1 MSSWEIRQ
9 PESCKNE
16 LIFQTLDWYCDDIE
30 ENDNLKF
37 KIFVFGISIQGNPV
51 TLKINDF
58 CPFFFIEIPITW
70 NASCIYSVKQALKF
84 RGKDISFLERKR
96 YYGFENNKIRHFLKL
111 SFYNSKT
118 MRALRYQIEHN
129 DYQISGTNFHF
140 PLYES
145 NIDPILRFIHLR
157 DILTAG
163 WVKISKFTLN
173 DTFECD
179 WKSVDP
185 FDNGNKMANIRVM
198 YFDIEACSEDGSFPN
213 ALNKNDPVTQ
223 ICCIYKD
230 GTAGP
235 IKKILFNLGTIDAIE
250 DTVVLQFPSEKK
262 LLLAYSNFINEIDP
276 DIIVGYNI
284 FGFDN
289 GYLFERAQVLDI
301 TEQFNYQSKIYKKTE
316 IVNKVLNN
324 QQSGFNDWKMT
335 KLYGRTHI
343 DLLQVIK
350 KDFKLESYKLDYVGE
365 YFLKQGKDDVTPKE
379 IFEAWTKNQGSRE
392 KRTRIGKYCVQD
404 TNLCLLLFEKFA
416 VLPNHLEMAKVT
428 RVPLEYLITRGQS
441 IKVFSQIAYATRK
454 AGYLIPVL
462 PKTET
467 EGKFQGA
474 TVLQA
479 NIGYYTRPVCGLDFA
494 SLYPSIMIAHNMC
507 YSTVVLEERYLNLP
521 GVVYS
526 TIDCGKSES
535 GDSLSFTFVQSQ
547 DGVLSG
553 ILQSLWQN
561 RKVTKK
567 EMNASSD
574 PFVKTV
580 LNAKQLAI
588 KVSMNS
594 IYGFTGATIGALPCL
609 EISQSVTGCGREM
622 IEQTQKHAKE
632 MFQCEIVY
640 GDSVTGDTPV
650 LIKINKNITTITIK
664 NLFENYPSK
673 EYPQFKL
680 DEQELSEKEQSIPE
694 TIIEVWTAS
703 GWSLLKRTIRHRC
716 NKNIYR
722 ILTHTGLVDV
732 TEDHSLLNINLE
744 QIKPNDVII
753 GQLLFHSFPKNKNSK
768 IKPFNLEDI
777 IDVFKNLN
785 KVPEIYRLIFIQG
798 FFVGDGSCGKYNCP
812 SGIKYS
818 WALNNADI
826 HILQTLL
833 EWLDIIYPDFSFKI
847 LNTFKSSG
855 VYKLVPIGN
864 IKKIVEIYSIF
875 YSNKCKIITEDILNS
890 ELENQK
896 WFFYGYYLA
905 DGYKCYNDKTKNIK
919 LTAKNKLSASHYYLL
934 GKNLGFVVSINDRS
948 DKLNI
953 FTLTLS
959 TKLRKNE
966 NEIKKIRKFG
976 KINDYVYDIE
986 TDSGTF
992 QAGIGQLIVKNTD
1005 SCYVIFPEPVD
1016 ADGTLT
1022 TLFKKAEFAAK
1033 EISKTFKKPIELEFE
1048 KYMFPLILVAKKR
1061 YMYLEW
1067 TNPKK
1072 HNGEI
1077 EAKGVELVRRD
1088 NCGYVKETLDAVL
1101 TPIMFENNLKKGKEQ
1116 AEIYIDRLLN
1126 GEVPI
1131 KKLILSKNLR
1141 NDYKGYTKVY
1151 SKKLDDGS
1159 SDKSGPYVWIHTK
1172 EIKEKEEGKS
1182 IKTGKFE
1189 KIEECPTMAHVA
1201 LVEKMRT
1208 RDANSA
1214 PKPGDRV
1221 PFVYV
1226 DIGDPKA
1233 LSWKKTEDP
1242 DYVIKNNIPID
1253 TLYYLDHQLKN
1264 PLKTI
1269 FDILLGELKCEEMF
1283 NRPSLIKAKQREKVS
1298 IGEAKRKKEGNK
1310 DIRGFFNLKL

>member
-1 MSSWEIRQ
+1 MASSWEVRE
-9 PESCKNE
+9 PENCEQN
-16 LIFQTLDWYCDDIE
+16 LIFQTLDWYCDDFE
-30 ENDNLKF
+30 ESENLKY
-37 KIFVFGISIQGNPV
+37 IIYVFGVSDTGNPV
-51 TLKINDF
+51 TLKINDY

-70 NASCIYSVKQALKF
+70 TPSCIYSVKQALKF
-84 RGKDISFLERKR
+84 KGKDIAYLERKR
-96 YYGFENNKIRHFLKL
+96 YYGFENNKLRHFLKL

-118 MRALRYQIEHN
+118 MRALKYQIEHN
-129 DYQISGTNFHF
+129 TYQIGGKEYHF
-140 PLYES
+140 DLYES
-145 NIDPILRFIHLR
+145 NIDPILRFTHLR

-163 WVKISKFTLN
+163 WIKVSKFTHEE
-173 DTFECD
+173 TFECN
-179 WKSVDP
+179 WKSIEP
-185 FDNGNKMANIRVM
+185 YDNGNKMSDIRVM
-198 YFDIEACSEDGSFPN
+198 YFDIEACSEDGAFPN

-230 GTAGP
+230 SKGT
-235 IKKILFNLGTIDAIE
+235 KKFLFNLGTIDPIE
-250 DTVVLQFPSEKK
+250 DTVVLQYPSEKK
-262 LLLAYSNFINEIDP
+262 LLLSFAKFINDTDP

-301 TEQFNYQSKIYKKTE
+301 TEQFNYQSKLPFKKTE

-365 YFLKQGKDDVTPKE
+365 HFLKQGKDDVTPKE
-379 IFEAWTKNQGSRE
+379 IFEAWTKDRGSRE

-462 PKTET
+462 PKNET

-474 TVLQA
+474 TVLEA

-507 YSTVVLEERYLNLP
+507 YSTIVLEERYLNLP
-521 GVVYS
+521 GVIYS
-526 TIDCGKSES
+526 TIDCGQ
-535 GDSLSFTFVQSQ
+535 DSSDKDLSFTFVQNQ

-561 RKVTKK
+561 RKATKK
-567 EMNASSD
+567 EMNASPSS
-574 PFVKTV
+574 FIKTV

-594 IYGFTGATIGALPCL
+594 IYGFTGATIGSLPCL

-650 LIKINKNITTITIK
+650 LIKTSISDTIK
-664 NLFENYPSK
+664 IEDLFRNYQSF
-673 EYPQFKL
+673 EFPQFKL
-680 DEQELSEKEQSIPE
+680 FESGLSDKEQSIPNDD
-694 TIIEVWTAS
+694 IKAWTAS
-703 GWSLLKRTIRHRC
+703 GWSPIKRIIRHHC
-716 NKNIYR
+716 NKKIYR
-722 ILTHTGLVDV
+722 VITPTGIVDV
-732 TEDHSLLNINLE
+732 TEDHSLLDENLV
-744 QIKPNDVII
+744 QIKPSDLQINQKLLSNFPNDSSFHFNNKDMHLIRYLTANRKQFKLAVEDKLEANKLYII
-753 GQLLFHSFPKNKNSK
+753 GRFLGYGVTVSYHDNFYYISYFTDTT
-768 IKPFNLEDI
+768 FNN
-777 IDVFKNLN
+777 FKNII
-785 KVPEIYRLIFIQG
+785 EII
-798 FFVGDGSCGKYNCP
+798 
-812 SGIKYS
+812 
-818 WALNNADI
+818 
-826 HILQTLL
+826 
-833 EWLDIIYPDFSFKI
+833 
-847 LNTFKSSG
+847 
-855 VYKLVPIGN
+855 
-864 IKKIVEIYSIF
+864 
-875 YSNKCKIITEDILNS
+875 
-890 ELENQK
+890 ELPP
-896 WFFYGYYLA
+896 
-905 DGYKCYNDKTKNIK
+905 TK
-919 LTAKNKLSASHYYLL
+919 
-934 GKNLGFVVSINDRS
+934 R
-948 DKLNI
+948 
-953 FTLTLS
+953 
-959 TKLRKNE
+959 
-966 NEIKKIRKFG
+966 
-976 KINDYVYDIE
+976 YVYDIE
-986 TDSGTF
+986 TEDGTF

-1067 TNPKK
+1067 TKPEK

-1088 NCGYVKETLDAVL
+1088 NCPYVKETLDAVL
-1101 TPIMFENNLKKGKEQ
+1101 TPIMFENNLNKGKEQ

-1141 NDYKGYTKVY
+1141 NDYKGFE
-1151 SKKLDDGS
+1151 KKYLQKLLDGQP
-1159 SDKSGPYVWIHTK
+1159 DKHGPYVWIHTK
-1172 EIKEKEEGKS
+1172 EIREKEEGKS

-1201 LVEKMRT
+1201 LVEKMRK
-1208 RDANSA
+1208 RDPNSA
-1214 PKPGDRV
+1214 PKPGDRI

-1242 DYVIKNNIPID
+1242 EYVIENKIPID

-1269 FDILLGELKCEEMF
+1269 FDILLGELKCEQMF
-1283 NRPSLIKAKQREKVS
+1283 NRPSLIKAKQREKIS

-1310 DIRGFFNLKL
+1310 DIRGFFNIKI